1 MIKQS
6 PRYLQIKQMILQKI
20 HEGEWQAGQAIAPEL
35 TLAQQFG
42 VSRMTVNRALK
53 ELSEEKVLERR
64 QGSGTFVT
72 QRHFSH
78 TFVEIRNIA
87 QDIQAQNRHYRA
99 QVLEKQ
105 LLEFSQ
111 LPDNVQTQ
119 FCALSEND
127 LGQIATV
134 KIIHFADNVPLQF
147 EERWVNH
154 RRVPDFL
161 TQDFTQVN
169 TSEYLIA
176 HAPLQS
182 GEYTISAEVAN
193 KVIAKALSIKVN
205 SPVLLL
211 NRKTVSQDQVLTV
224 VNMWHAGERYRFQG
238 TL

>member
-1 MIKQS
+1 MSKKT

-20 HEGEWQAGQAIAPEL
+20 HEGEWQAGEAIAPEL

-53 ELSEEKVLERR
+53 ELSEENVLERR

-87 QDIQAQNRHYRA
+87 HDIQAQDHLYQA
-99 QVLEKQ
+99 QVLEQ
-105 LLEFSQ
+105 RLLEFSQ
-111 LPDNVQTQ
+111 LPDSIQAQ
-119 FCALSEND
+119 FCTPVDKDQS
-127 LGQIATV
+127 QIATV

-154 RRVPDFL
+154 SKVGDFL
-161 TQDFTQVN
+161 AQDFTQVN

-176 HAPLQS
+176 HAPLQG
-182 GEYTISAEVAN
+182 GEYTISAKLAN
-193 KVIAKALSIKVN
+193 KVVAKALSIEVGA
-205 SPVLLL
+205 PVLLL
-211 NRKTVSQDQVLTV
+211 NRKTLSQDQVLTV
-224 VNMWHAGERYRFQG
+224 VNMWYAGERYHFQG